1 MKPTPIPPGGKPD
14 LPACDAIAKPSKGQA
29 KAAAR
34 RSVALQT
41 ANQELHR
48 QITARHL
55 LEKEILE
62 ITETERRR
70 IGRDLH
76 DDLGQRLVGISY
88 LSQVLSSSLA
98 SRRSPDADL
107 AAKITR
113 LLHEALSLTRSLAR
127 GLDPVALQSGGLT
140 SAFAELADR
149 TSEMFLVD
157 CQYLGPQAE
166 TIFSDKAATHLYRIA
181 QEAVTNAVSH
191 GKASIVRI
199 EWIPTPAQA
208 TLRITDNGTGLD
220 AAEATEPPHQ
230 GMGLRIMQYR
240 ASSIGASLEFSAPDL
255 GGTCITCVV
264 PASARPLP

>member
-1 MKPTPIPPGGKPD
+1 MKPTPIPPGGEPD
-14 LPACDAIAKPSKGQA
+14 VPASDAIPKISTGRA
-29 KAAAR
+29 KAAER
-34 RSVALQT
+34 RAVALRN

-55 LEKEILE
+55 LEQEILE

-98 SRRSPDADL
+98 SRRSPDAEL

-113 LLHEALSLTRSLAR
+113 LLNEALSLTRSLAR

-140 SAFAELADR
+140 SAFAELAAR

-157 CQYLGPQAE
+157 CQYLGPQAA
-166 TIFSDKAATHLYRIA
+166 TIFSDKATTHLYRIA

-191 GKASIVRI
+191 GKASVVRI

-208 TLRITDNGTGLD
+208 TLRITDNGSGLD
-220 AAEATEPPHQ
+220 AAEPPEPLHQ
-230 GMGLRIMQYR
+230 GMGLRIMHYR
-240 ASSIGASLEFSAPDL
+240 ASSIGASLEFSVPDI
-255 GGTCITCVV
+255 GGTCITCII
-264 PASARPLP
+264 PASGRPH